1 MLSKEVRDTVN
12 ELKEVSHAKQGEV
25 EQEME
30 ETINERTEKES
41 EEQQRAENQGHQFS
55 SKKVCLSLI

>member
-41 EEQQRAENQGHQFS
+41 EEQQRAENQGPNS
-55 SKKVCLSLI
+55 VAKKFALV